1 MEKFARICDLT
12 GTPMNSGYLFGGGMF
27 YIMDDMEL
35 LKKHIEDTRG
45 EYADMSDEDNDVMT
59 MPIDDLIEF
68 LVESDVFYYT
78 EWDAEEEDYY
88 YDSEGNEYS
97 ND

>member
-12 GTPMNSGYLFGGGMF
+12 GTPMNEGYVFGDGMF
-27 YIMDDMEL
+27 YIMDDREL
-35 LKKHIEDTRG
+35 LKKHLEETRH
-45 EYADMSDEDNDVMT
+45 EFADMSDEDNDVMT
-59 MPIDDLIEF
+59 MDIEDLIEF

-78 EWDAEEEDYY
+78 EWDAEEDDYY

>member
-12 GTPMNSGYLFGGGMF
+12 GTPMNEGYVFGDGMF
-27 YIMDDMEL
+27 YIMDDREL
-35 LKKHIEDTRG
+35 LKGYIDRTRN
-45 EYADMSDEDNDVMT
+45 EFADMSDEDNDVMT
-59 MPIDDLIEF
+59 MDIEDLIEF

-78 EWDAEEEDYY
+78 EWDVEEESYY
-88 YDSEGNEYS
+88 YNANGNEYS